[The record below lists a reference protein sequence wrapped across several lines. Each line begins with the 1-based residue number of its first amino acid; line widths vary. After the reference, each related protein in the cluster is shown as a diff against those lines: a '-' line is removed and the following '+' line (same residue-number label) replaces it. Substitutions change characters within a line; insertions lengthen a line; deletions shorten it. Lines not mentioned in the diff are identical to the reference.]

1 MCHAK
6 LIAEHDRK
14 DTETD
19 HIAERIDLNAE
30 PLFIFCPVFLRPSN
44 FSIEHIAQSGKS
56 KTKIAQ
62 LKCPR
67 VARKMPLM
75 DDAKLIYVNITV

>member
-14 DTETD
+14 DAETN

-30 PLFIFCPVFLRPSN
+30 PLFIFGPVFLRPRNFPSN
-44 FSIEHIAQSGKS
+44 ISHSPEKARQ
-56 KTKIAQ
+56 KIAQ

>member
-1 MCHAK
+1 MCHTK

-14 DTETD
+14 DAETD

-30 PLFIFCPVFLRPSN
+30 PLFIFGPVFLRPSN

-56 KTKIAQ
+56 KTKNRPV
-62 LKCPR
+62 KVSPR
-67 VARKMPLM
+67 CKKNAADGRCKA
-75 DDAKLIYVNITV
+75 DIC

>member
-6 LIAEHDRK
+6 LIAEYDRK

-30 PLFIFCPVFLRPSN
+30 PLFIFGPVFLRPSN
-44 FSIEHIAQSGKS
+44 FSISHSPEKARQ
-56 KTKIAQ
+56 KIAQ